1 MTTAYRALLLGAT
14 GLIGQAVLARLLAH
28 PAWARVTVFTRRPLV
43 DAAGNPLAHDKL
55 VVRETGLDDMDA
67 CADDFAVDQVFCC
80 LGTTLRKAGS
90 KAAFRRVD
98 HDYCVEAARLAR
110 RQGADHFLVVSAVNA
125 NPRARVFYSR
135 IKGEMEAAVEALN
148 FPSLSIIQPSLLLGN
163 RQEFRLGE
171 QVGIWSA
178 KALKPLAGWSDA
190 SWLPIESDTVAQ
202 AMVAAAALPE
212 PGTRRL
218 RYAALRSLAASSQ

>member
-28 PAWARVTVFTRRPLV
+28 PAWTRVTVLSRRALV
-43 DAAGNPLAHDKL
+43 DAAGQPLVHDKL
-55 VVRETGLDDMDA
+55 VVRETGLDDMA
-67 CADDFAVDQVFCC
+67 EYANDFAVDQVFCC

-90 KAAFRRVD
+90 RAAFRRVD

-135 IKGEMEAAVEALN
+135 VKGEMESAVEALS
-148 FPSLSIIQPSLLLGN
+148 FPSLTIMQPSLLLGD
-163 RQEFRLGE
+163 RDEFRLGE
-171 QVGIWSA
+171 QLGIWSA
-178 KALKPLAGWSDA
+178 KALRPLAGWSDA
-190 SWLPIESDTVAQ
+190 SWLPVEADTVAQ
-202 AMVAAAALPE
+202 AMVAAAGWREA
-212 PGTRRL
+212 GTRRL
-218 RYAALRSLAASSQ
+218 RYADLRNLAASSL

>member
-28 PAWARVTVFTRRPLV
+28 PAWTRVTVLSRRAMV
-43 DAAGNPLAHDKL
+43 DAAGQPLVHDKL
-55 VVRETGLDDMDA
+55 VVRETSLDDMA
-67 CADDFAVDQVFCC
+67 EYANDFAVDQVFCC

-135 IKGEMEAAVEALN
+135 VKGEMESAVEALS
-148 FPSLSIIQPSLLLGN
+148 FPSLTIMQPSLLLGD
-163 RQEFRLGE
+163 RDEFRLGE
-171 QVGIWSA
+171 QLGIWSA
-178 KALKPLAGWSDA
+178 KALRPLAGWSDA
-190 SWLPIESDTVAQ
+190 SWLPVEADTVAQ

-212 PGTRRL
+212 AGTRRL
-218 RYAALRSLAASSQ
+218 RYADLRNLAASSL